1 MKRALRLLALLLLA
15 GCGGGE
21 RVVETR
27 EVAPF
32 DRLEVSDSIDVRVVP
47 GDGREVRVRA
57 GEKVLD
63 RVSTE
68 SSGGVLHLDVHDR
81 GIVIGPDPLGDV
93 SIEIAASALVGV
105 AVNGGGDVTLS
116 DLEGETLEL
125 DIDGAGELEASGSV
139 DRLTATID
147 GAGDANL
154 AGLSVRSAQVDV
166 NGAGEAELNVS
177 EELDVTIDG
186 AGDVSYRGDPRIRSD
201 INGAGELQR
210 AGR

>member
-1 MKRALRLLALLLLA
+1 MRRALPLLALLLVA

-27 EVAPF
+27 EVAAF

-93 SIEIAASALVGV
+93 SIEVAASALQGV
-105 AVNGGGDVTLS
+105 TVSGSSDVTLA
-116 DLEGETLEL
+116 DLEGDALEL
-125 DIDGAGELEASGSV
+125 EVDGDADVEASGSV
-139 DRLTATID
+139 ERLTATID

-154 AGLSVRSAQVDV
+154 AGLAVRSARVDV

-186 AGDVSYRGDPRIRSD
+186 AGDVTYRGDPRIRSD
-201 INGAGELQR
+201 VEGAGELSR
-210 AGR
+210 AGG